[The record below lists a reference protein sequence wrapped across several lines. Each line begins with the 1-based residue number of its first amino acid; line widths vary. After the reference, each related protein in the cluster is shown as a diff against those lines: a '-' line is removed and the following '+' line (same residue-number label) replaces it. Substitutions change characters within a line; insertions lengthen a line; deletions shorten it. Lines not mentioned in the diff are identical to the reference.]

1 MTDVKV
7 SDELADWLEELV
19 ADLGLD
25 PDEALRWSY
34 SGRAMYGETCLG
46 LVCDTSELV
55 RFTLSLGK
63 ADDPDDDLRL
73 ELGTL
78 VDAMRRGTRYDS
90 MGHST
95 IYYWPRVGRQS

>member
-7 SDELADWLEELV
+7 SDELANWLEELV
-19 ADLGLD
+19 DDLDLD
-25 PDEALRWSY
+25 PDQALRWSY

-55 RFTLSLGK
+55 RFTLALGE
-63 ADDPDDDLRL
+63 AYDPDW
-73 ELGTL
+73 ELNDQLVEL
-78 VDAMRRGTRYDS
+78 VDMMRRGTRYDS